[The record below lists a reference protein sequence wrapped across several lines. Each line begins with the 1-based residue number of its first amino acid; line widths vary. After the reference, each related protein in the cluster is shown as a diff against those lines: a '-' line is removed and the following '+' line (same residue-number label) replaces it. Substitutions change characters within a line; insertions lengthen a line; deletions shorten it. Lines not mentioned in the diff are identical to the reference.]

1 MATKRSALT
10 NKEKLLWEKFSAAQR
25 GDREAREFLIQENI
39 GLVHKWAKRYYRYA
53 QTIPTLTYDD
63 IFLEGVYGLIKAI
76 EKFKPWK
83 ARFSTYATIWIKQSI
98 RRFIQKEKAQMRGRV
113 YPQVSEEEE
122 EINIIEE
129 TIPSPEETSSPNKE
143 ELSKRIEYANIPQRS
158 KDILHMYFLEGLSLR
173 EIGERVGLSKERVRQ
188 LIKEDGRKVFE
199 ES

>member
-53 QTIPTLTYDD
+53 QTIPALTYDD

-122 EINIIEE
+122 EINVIEE